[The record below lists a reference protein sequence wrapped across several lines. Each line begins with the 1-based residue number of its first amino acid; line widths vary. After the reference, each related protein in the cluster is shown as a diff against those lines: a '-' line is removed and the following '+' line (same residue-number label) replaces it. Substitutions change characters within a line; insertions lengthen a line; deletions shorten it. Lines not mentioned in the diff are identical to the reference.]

1 MKKKK
6 SRKVPWYLIL
16 TLLVMLV
23 ITIYIV
29 ITNEQQYKES
39 INYYTGDIYSPN
51 YSANL
56 IDNLKEENAVISP
69 LNINQS
75 LISFYLASDNNTE
88 KELRNYYKAS
98 PEKAITTIQ
107 DKYINNKTDQVL
119 EDSITTNYEKLIKE
133 FFDKK
138 YNELTVDRINNLEES
153 IKLDIQLLIKKINLN
168 YGRINNENKMSVK
181 AINKYK
187 LNKKEINNNSYN
199 IKDNIDTLLDT
210 YESYCLKET
219 IINVNNLYY
228 SNTFER
234 DYLKDLKSTNI
245 VLKNIK
251 ELEDTKKTIYLE
263 DNEIISI
270 NAFNYTNEWEINF
283 NPNFIKA
290 SEFYNGD
297 KVTAVDMMYAEE
309 STYLENNYA
318 IGFKKNYKNNNY
330 SFVGILPKKDEY
342 QASNIDLNSLLKN
355 EKKGPVRIGLP
366 KFSLNSEIDLK
377 DILSNKIDFNRTN
390 LTKLNSTNPKI
401 NELLLKTTFTV
412 GDKGTINTSITT
424 NKNISTIEQDYKKEI
439 ILNRPFYFLVVNNQT
454 NDIILIG
461 KITNIR

>member
-6 SRKVPWYLIL
+6 SKKVPWYLIL
-16 TLLVMLV
+16 TLLVMIV
-23 ITIYIV
+23 ITIYVV
-29 ITNEQQYKES
+29 ITTEQQYKES

-88 KELRNYYKAS
+88 KELRNYYKSS

-107 DKYINNKTDQVL
+107 DKYINNKIDQVL
-119 EDSITTNYEKLIKE
+119 EDAFTANYEKLIKE

-138 YNELTVDRINNLEES
+138 YNELTVDKINNLDES
-153 IKLDIQLLIKKINLN
+153 EKLDVQLLIKKINLN

-199 IKDNIDTLLDT
+199 IKDNIDLLLDT
-210 YESYCLKET
+210 YESYSLKET

-228 SNTFER
+228 SNTIEK
-234 DYLKDLKSTNI
+234 DYLKELKSTNI
-245 VLKNIK
+245 TIK
-251 ELEDTKKTIYLE
+251 DVKDLEDTKRTIYLN

-270 NAFNYTNEWEINF
+270 NTFNYTNEWEVNF

-297 KVTAVDMMYAEE
+297 EITAVDMMFAEE
-309 STYLENNYA
+309 NTYLENNYA

-366 KFSLNSEIDLK
+366 RFSLNSEIDLK
-377 DILSNKIDFNRTN
+377 EILSNRIDFNRTN
-390 LTKLNSTNPKI
+390 LTKLNSSNPKT

-412 GDKGTINTSITT
+412 GDKGTINTSIKT
-424 NKNISTIEQDYKKEI
+424 NKNITTIEQDYKKEI
-439 ILNRPFYFLVVNNQT
+439 VLNRPFYFLVINNQT